1 MGRHF
6 YGDVI
11 FSRLLSGYPA
21 QDARP
26 APAKERQI
34 STRARQSPSITF
46 IFKNGPE
53 APQLWRGRLSL
64 SLSLS
69 STNQNF
75 KKTTFLLVNFKNNHD
90 KRCLVSRDWQPQK
103 ISAQSVPISQSYD
116 EKL

>member
-1 MGRHF
+1 MGTHF

-69 STNQNF
+69 QVQTKTL
-75 KKTTFLLVNFKNNHD
+75 KKPLF
-90 KRCLVSRDWQPQK
+90 C
-103 ISAQSVPISQSYD
+103 
-116 EKL
+116 